1 MHKYNTTFPDDATPD
16 SLVADREKLLQQMMG
31 KVGKDAFIE
40 PPINID
46 YGCNIIIGDNFYSNF
61 K

>member
-1 MHKYNTTFPDDATPD
+1 MHSYNHYFPEDATPE
-16 SLVADREKLLQQMMG
+16 SLQKGREELLRGIMG

-40 PPINID
+40 PPVNID